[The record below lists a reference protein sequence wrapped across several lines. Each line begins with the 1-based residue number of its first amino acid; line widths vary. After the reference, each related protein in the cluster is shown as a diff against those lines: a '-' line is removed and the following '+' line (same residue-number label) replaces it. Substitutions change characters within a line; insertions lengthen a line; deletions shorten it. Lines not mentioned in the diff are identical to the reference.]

1 MPTGMLEE
9 CPHAISAHGRFL
21 LMIRVIVAVFALAT
35 ALRVSYR
42 TGKVTEAV
50 TTFGDRV
57 VCARCA
63 SLLDRQRLTGEL
75 RKHLL
80 TLILCLLV
88 LAAIS
93 SGL

>member
-1 MPTGMLEE
+1 MSTCYLCSRLIPPDDPRHRRRVRTGD
-9 CPHAISAHGRFL
+9 R
-21 LMIRVIVAVFALAT
+21 T
-35 ALRVSYR
+35 RVSYR
-42 TGKVTEAV
+42 TGKVTEAL
-50 TTFGDRV
+50 TTYGDRV

-88 LAAIS
+88 LAVIS
-93 SGL
+93 FGL